1 MSTRVLILM
10 GSDSDFPA
18 MSAAVDVLDQFGV
31 SSACH
36 VASAH
41 RSPKRV
47 QDLLHGAEADG
58 AQVVICAA
66 GMAAHLAGVV
76 ASKTLLPVLGVPLEG
91 GPGLAGVD
99 ALYSTV
105 MMPPGIPV
113 GTLAIGKPGAR
124 NAAYLALAILSL
136 SDTALRKRLGDWRAG
151 LESAVAAADEKVQT
165 QLAQRKKPQ

>member
-1 MSTRVLILM
+1 MPTRVLILM

-31 SSACH
+31 SCACH

-91 GPGLAGVD
+91 PGLGGVD

-136 SDTALRKRLGDWRAG
+136 NDTALRKRVGDWRAG
-151 LESAVAAADEKVQT
+151 LESAVAAADEKVQA

>member
-1 MSTRVLILM
+1 MATRVLILM
-10 GSDSDFPA
+10 GSDSDFGV

-31 SSACH
+31 ECACH

-47 QDLLHGAEADG
+47 QELLHKAESDGAE
-58 AQVVICAA
+58 VVICAA

-91 GPGLAGVD
+91 PGLGGVD

-113 GTLAIGKPGAR
+113 GTLGIGKAGAR
-124 NAAYLALAILSL
+124 NAAHLALAILAL
-136 SDTALRKRLGDWRAG
+136 GDQALRARVATWRTG
-151 LESAVAAADEKVQT
+151 LESAVAVADAKVQE
-165 QLAQRKKPQ
+165 QLAQRPKRT